1 MEKQI
6 CHYGRPIM
14 ARIKA
19 RPRAE
24 RRRPL
29 LIRGA
34 RALADFVFGDED
46 EWRTIYP
53 LRKELGLI
61 KIRGQLAG
69 RPETMERQIAA
80 RERANRRKRPRRT
93 RELAAE
99 QV

>member
-1 MEKQI
+1 
-6 CHYGRPIM
+6 M
-14 ARIKA
+14 ARAKA
-19 RPRAE
+19 KPRAE

-34 RALADFVFGDED
+34 RALAGFVFGDED
-46 EWRTIYP
+46 EWRAIYP
-53 LRKELGLI
+53 LQAELGLI
-61 KIRGQLAG
+61 KIGGQLAG

-80 RERANRRKRPRRT
+80 RERANRQKSYSATHGSRPRRA

>member
-1 MEKQI
+1 
-6 CHYGRPIM
+6 M
-14 ARIKA
+14 ARVK
-19 RPRAE
+19 RAQ
-24 RRRPL
+24 RRSPL

-46 EWRTIYP
+46 EWRAIYP

-69 RPETMERQIAA
+69 RPETIERQIAA
-80 RERANRRKRPRRT
+80 RERANRPTHHRSRPRRA